1 MPPSSVVSPLTS
13 VEPDYTDSS
22 EEEEDRGANIY
33 EQVSN
38 STQAK
43 QVWIIMPCSLIL
55 MADDGQVLNCRSSG
69 ARPRLPSLTLAPLQG
84 RGREE
89 EGHPGG
95 RGGREEM
102 PSPWKGWEER
112 GGREER
118 EEEGGV
124 ARRARRLGQT
134 LSAKLSVRFHLGS

>member
-1 MPPSSVVSPLTS
+1 VWREDSSSGFYSSVVSPLTS

-33 EQVSN
+33 E
-38 STQAK
+38 
-43 QVWIIMPCSLIL
+43 
-55 MADDGQVLNCRSSG
+55 QVLNCRSSG

-102 PSPWKGWEER
+102 PSP
-112 GGREER
+112 
-118 EEEGGV
+118 
-124 ARRARRLGQT
+124 LY
-134 LSAKLSVRFHLGS
+134 